1 MKKINLMNYE
11 IKTNEELKNLIES
24 KVENLYLKSGLCAT
38 ERIDIELMLTD
49 EQLELFY
56 KIDLNNN
63 YYWEKFDDMI
73 YLAYTEKTYLEGIKT

>member
-24 KVENLYLKSGLCAT
+24 KIENLYLKSGLCAT

-56 KIDLNNN
+56 KIDFENN

-73 YLAYTEKTYLEGIKT
+73 YLAYSERS

>member
-24 KVENLYLKSGLCAT
+24 KVKTLYLKSGLCGT
-38 ERIDIELMLTD
+38 ERIDIELMLTIQ
-49 EQLELFY
+49 QLELFY
-56 KIDLNNN
+56 KIDFENN

-73 YLAYTEKTYLEGIKT
+73 YLAYTEKTYLEGR

>member
-1 MKKINLMNYE
+1 MKKIDLTNYE

-24 KVENLYLKSGLCAT
+24 KVENLYLKSGFCAT

-63 YYWEKFDDMI
+63 YYWEKFDDII
-73 YLAYTEKTYLEGIKT
+73 YLAYTEKTYLEGR

>member
-1 MKKINLMNYE
+1 MKKLNLMSYE
-11 IKTNEELKNLIES
+11 IKTSEDLKNLIEN
-24 KVENLYLKSGLCAT
+24 KVESLYLQSGLCAT

-73 YLAYTEKTYLEGIKT
+73 YLAYTEKTYLEGR

>member
-24 KVENLYLKSGLCAT
+24 KIENLYLKSGLCAT
-38 ERIDIELMLTD
+38 ERIDIELMLTIQ
-49 EQLELFY
+49 QLELFY
-56 KIDLNNN
+56 KIDFENN

-73 YLAYTEKTYLEGIKT
+73 YLAYSEKTYLEGR

>member
-63 YYWEKFDDMI
+63 YYWEKFDDII
-73 YLAYTEKTYLEGIKT
+73 YLAYTEKTYLEGR

>member
-24 KVENLYLKSGLCAT
+24 KVKNLYLKSGLCAT

-49 EQLELFY
+49 KQLELFCE
-56 KIDLNNN
+56 IDFENN

-73 YLAYTEKTYLEGIKT
+73 YLAYTEKTYLEGR

>member
-1 MKKINLMNYE
+1 MKKIDLTNYK

-63 YYWEKFDDMI
+63 YYWEKFDDII
-73 YLAYTEKTYLEGIKT
+73 YLAYTEKTYLEGR

>member
-1 MKKINLMNYE
+1 MKKIDLTNYK

-73 YLAYTEKTYLEGIKT
+73 YLAYSEKTYLEGR

>member
-24 KVENLYLKSGLCAT
+24 KVENLYLKSGLCDT
-38 ERIDIELMLTD
+38 ERIDIELMLTIQ
-49 EQLELFY
+49 QLELFY
-56 KIDLNNN
+56 KIDFENN

-73 YLAYTEKTYLEGIKT
+73 YLAYTEKTYKV

>member
-1 MKKINLMNYE
+1 MKKIDLTNY
-11 IKTNEELKNLIES
+11 KTKTSEELKNLIES
-24 KVENLYLKSGLCAT
+24 KIENLYLKSGLCAT

-56 KIDLNNN
+56 EIDFENN

-73 YLAYTEKTYLEGIKT
+73 YLAYSERR

>member
-1 MKKINLMNYE
+1 MKKINLTNYE

-24 KVENLYLKSGLCAT
+24 KVENLYLKSGFCAT

-73 YLAYTEKTYLEGIKT
+73 YLAYTEKTYLEGR

>member
-1 MKKINLMNYE
+1 MKKLNLMSYE
-11 IKTNEELKNLIES
+11 IKTSDDLKKLIEY
-24 KVENLYLKSGLCAT
+24 KVENLYLQGGFCGT

-63 YYWEKFDDMI
+63 YYWEKFDDII
-73 YLAYTEKTYLEGIKT
+73 YLAYTEKTYLEGR

>member
-1 MKKINLMNYE
+1 MKKLNLMSYE
-11 IKTNEELKNLIES
+11 IKTSEDLKKLIEY
-24 KVENLYLKSGLCAT
+24 KVENLYLQSGLCAT

-73 YLAYTEKTYLEGIKT
+73 YLAYSEKTYLEGR

>member
-1 MKKINLMNYE
+1 MKKLDLTNYE

-38 ERIDIELMLTD
+38 ERIDIELALTD

-73 YLAYTEKTYLEGIKT
+73 YLAYSEKTYLEGR

>member
-73 YLAYTEKTYLEGIKT
+73 YLAYTEKTYLEGR

>member
-11 IKTNEELKNLIES
+11 IKTNEELKNLIEF
-24 KVENLYLKSGLCAT
+24 KVKTLYLKSGLCAT

-56 KIDLNNN
+56 EIDFENN
-63 YYWEKFDDMI
+63 YYLEKFDDMI
-73 YLAYTEKTYLEGIKT
+73 YLTYTEKTYLEGR

>member
-1 MKKINLMNYE
+1 MKKINLTNYE

-24 KVENLYLKSGLCAT
+24 KVKTLYLKSGLCDT

-56 KIDLNNN
+56 KIDLNDN

-73 YLAYTEKTYLEGIKT
+73 YLAYTEKTYLEGR

>member
-24 KVENLYLKSGLCAT
+24 KIENLYLKSGLCAT
-38 ERIDIELMLTD
+38 ERIDIELMLTIQ
-49 EQLELFY
+49 QLELFY
-56 KIDLNNN
+56 KIDFENN

-73 YLAYTEKTYLEGIKT
+73 YLAYTEKTYLEGR

>member
-1 MKKINLMNYE
+1 MKKINLMNYK
-11 IKTNEELKNLIES
+11 IKSSEELKELIEN
-24 KVENLYLKSGLCAT
+24 KVESLYLKSGLCDT

-56 KIDLNNN
+56 KIDFENN

-73 YLAYTEKTYLEGIKT
+73 YLAYSERR

>member
-24 KVENLYLKSGLCAT
+24 KIENLYLNSSLCAT
-38 ERIDIELMLTD
+38 ERIDIGLMLTD

-73 YLAYTEKTYLEGIKT
+73 YLAYSEKTYLEGR

>member
-1 MKKINLMNYE
+1 MKKLNLTNYE

-38 ERIDIELMLTD
+38 ERIDIELMLTCK
-49 EQLELFY
+49 QLELFY

-73 YLAYTEKTYLEGIKT
+73 YLAYTEKTYLEGR

>member
-24 KVENLYLKSGLCAT
+24 KVENLYLQMGYCGT
-38 ERIDIELMLTD
+38 ERIDIELALTD

-73 YLAYTEKTYLEGIKT
+73 YLAYTEKTYLEGR

>member
-1 MKKINLMNYE
+1 MKKIDLTNYE
-11 IKTNEELKNLIES
+11 IKSSEELKELIEN

-73 YLAYTEKTYLEGIKT
+73 YLAYTEKTYLERR